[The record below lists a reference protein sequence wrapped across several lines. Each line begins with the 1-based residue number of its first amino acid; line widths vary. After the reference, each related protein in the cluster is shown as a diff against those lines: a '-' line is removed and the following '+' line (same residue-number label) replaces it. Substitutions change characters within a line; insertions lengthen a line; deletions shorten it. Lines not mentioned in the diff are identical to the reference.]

1 MVRKSLRQ
9 TDEQVEMSPEKSYE
23 LDSWTLCGA
32 RHTISAGTTYKP
44 NGLIPFDDYIVVYFK
59 PEDTGGGGHVE
70 NALAAVAGYV
80 MDVGKGAYTA
90 FADPKDYSDTTKTG
104 QEIVEQNY
112 EDCIEREGT
121 RWNCKGELVEAGTYT
136 ALNYTVGSTVRGLGN
151 VASGRWPWD
160 GGAETDLSLT
170 AYRAESPFYSPNG
183 QKPALTFGLE
193 DASVDCGWDMPL
205 GIPSWSELTGGC
217 YHGVNGATHKVRITI
232 KNTFEGKTTTPYIFD
247 LAGCGATYDEDDEYC
262 PEGEAIKRFL
272 INRPGTW
279 TVTVEPLAT
288 ATCNALD
295 YTYDYSFDVATP
307 EDWTPPAIQTLTDGM
322 SEALQEVG
330 LPISVTPLGFVIG
343 ASLVGGILLRKIW
356 KNKQARKKEE

>member
-1 MVRKSLRQ
+1 MVRKTLRQ

-160 GGAETDLSLT
+160 GGLRWQEFILGNREPSNTSAQ
-170 AYRAESPFYSPNG
+170 RARAASTPLPRSAFRHSRHG
-183 QKPALTFGLE
+183 QSE
-193 DASVDCGWDMPL
+193 DA
-205 GIPSWSELTGGC
+205 
-217 YHGVNGATHKVRITI
+217 
-232 KNTFEGKTTTPYIFD
+232 
-247 LAGCGATYDEDDEYC
+247 
-262 PEGEAIKRFL
+262 
-272 INRPGTW
+272 
-279 TVTVEPLAT
+279 
-288 ATCNALD
+288 
-295 YTYDYSFDVATP
+295 
-307 EDWTPPAIQTLTDGM
+307 
-322 SEALQEVG
+322 
-330 LPISVTPLGFVIG
+330 
-343 ASLVGGILLRKIW
+343 
-356 KNKQARKKEE
+356 